1 MLWEHR
7 CQPARPVQ
15 PFLNGCKGNEE
26 EAITRQL
33 NRHIPLHTNH
43 KQQKMKEL
51 LAYGDV
57 SLRIN
62 FRSMNILLWKGITD
76 YAEGG
81 KKNSSKSGSNTTI
94 VMKEKQKQVIRQAY
108 VALCA
113 SL

>member
-1 MLWEHR
+1 M
-7 CQPARPVQ
+7 PTRPSCSTI
-15 PFLNGCKGNEE
+15 LNGCKGNEE

-62 FRSMNILLWKGITD
+62 FRGMNILLWKGITELTLR
-76 YAEGG
+76 A
-81 KKNSSKSGSNTTI
+81 KTAVKRAAI
-94 VMKEKQKQVIRQAY
+94 LQ
-108 VALCA
+108 
-113 SL
+113 

>member
-62 FRSMNILLWKGITD
+62 FGGMNILLWKGITELTLR
-76 YAEGG
+76 A
-81 KKNSSKSGSNTTI
+81 KAAVKRAAI
-94 VMKEKQKQVIRQAY
+94 LQ
-108 VALCA
+108 
-113 SL
+113 